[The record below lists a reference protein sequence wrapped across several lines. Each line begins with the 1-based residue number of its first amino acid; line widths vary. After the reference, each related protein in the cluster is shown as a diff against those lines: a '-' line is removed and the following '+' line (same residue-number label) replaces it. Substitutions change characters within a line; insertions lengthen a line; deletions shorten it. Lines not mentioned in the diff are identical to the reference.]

1 LNVKALL
8 SSLLGRK
15 KSGVVRLAERYPQ
28 YQIGHGTYGDLTV
41 LEFGEGAKLRMGA
54 YCSVAR
60 GVRIFLGGEHR
71 TDWVTTYPF
80 SALNRRFAAIK
91 GHPRTRGDVVIGN
104 DVWLGRE
111 AMIMSGV
118 TIGDGAVV
126 GAGAVVS
133 RDVPA
138 YGIAAGNPAAL
149 VRLRF
154 SPEIVERL
162 QRVAWWT
169 WPPERVEAAVPLL
182 LDADIEGFLHAAESG
197 EL

>member
-1 LNVKALL
+1 MNAKALL
-8 SSLLGRK
+8 SLLLGRK
-15 KSGVVRLAERYPQ
+15 KSGVVYLAERYPQ
-28 YQIGHGTYGDLTV
+28 YQIGQGSYGDLSV
-41 LEFGEGAKLRMGA
+41 LAFGEGATLRMGA

-80 SALNRRFAAIK
+80 SALDRRFAGIK

-162 QRVAWWT
+162 QRVAWWN
-169 WPPERVEAAVPLL
+169 WPPERVHAAVPQL
-182 LDADIEGFLHAAESG
+182 LDADIERFLRAAESG